1 MFFRK
6 GSCVLILG
14 FDPIISLTRCVLDRV
29 KIEMTGGTFLNNLCG
44 SWRTWFMIC
53 DWCVSRFVACDR
65 NCDWWQR
72 KTQLWRQLLNFGI
85 RMFVKSAVSGAHV
98 DNFLRSFKI
107 CVIETKL
114 AFFSFDNKNLQ
125 RRKIVG
131 ERDFFI
137 QKFDQ
142 VQCLSH
148 KRDQKSALPDTIT

>member
-1 MFFRK
+1 
-6 GSCVLILG
+6 
-14 FDPIISLTRCVLDRV
+14 
-29 KIEMTGGTFLNNLCG
+29 
-44 SWRTWFMIC
+44 
-53 DWCVSRFVACDR
+53 
-65 NCDWWQR
+65 
-72 KTQLWRQLLNFGI
+72 
-85 RMFVKSAVSGAHV
+85 MFVKSAVSGAHV

-131 ERDFFI
+131 ERDFFRDFFI